1 MRAILTYHS
10 LDGSGSPISVAP
22 EAFGRHVAWLAAGRV
37 RVVGLAELLA
47 LPPEADAVALTFDD
61 AFRNFVEV
69 AAPRLRDHGLPATV
83 YVVPGHVG
91 GSNAWGGVR
100 DPRVPTL
107 PLADWEQLGRLGE
120 AGVRLGAHTRT
131 HPHLTRVSPAQLE
144 DELAGAQEAIHQAT
158 GQRPDSIAYPFGD
171 VDAAVA
177 GRAATWYRMGVCT
190 ELRTLAVGDDPLRLP
205 RLDMYYLRDPGRLE
219 AWGSAA
225 FAGRLWLRAQ
235 ARRLRMTL
243 AMVGG
248 GW

>member
-22 EAFGRHVAWLAAGRV
+22 EAFGRHVAWLASGRV

-47 LPPEADAVALTFDD
+47 LAPEADAVALTFDD

-69 AAPRLRDHGLPATV
+69 AAPLLRAHGLPATV

-91 GSNAWGGVR
+91 GTNAWGGVR

-107 PLADWEQLGRLGE
+107 PLADWDQLGRAVE
-120 AGVRLGAHTRT
+120 AGIRVGAHTLT
-131 HPHLTRVSPAQLE
+131 HPHLTRVPAGQLE
-144 DELAGAQEAIHQAT
+144 EELAGAQEAIRQAT

-177 GRAATWYRMGVCT
+177 GRAAALYRLGVTT
-190 ELRTLAVGDDPLRLP
+190 ELRALAGQEDPLRLP

-225 FAGRLWLRAQ
+225 FRGRLWLRAH
-235 ARRLRMTL
+235 ARRLRQTL
-243 AMVGG
+243 DLAGG

>member
-22 EAFGRHVAWLAAGRV
+22 EAFGRHVAWLVSGRV
-37 RVVGLAELLA
+37 RVVDLAELQA

-61 AFRNFVEV
+61 AFQNFVAV
-69 AAPRLRDHGLPATV
+69 AAPLLRAHRLPATV

-91 GSNAWGGVR
+91 GTNAWGGVS

-107 PLADWEQLGRLGE
+107 PLADWDALGRLVE
-120 AGVRLGAHTRT
+120 AGVRLGAHTRS
-131 HPHLTRVSPAQLE
+131 HPHLTRVPPAQLA
-144 DELAGAQEAIHQAT
+144 DELVGAQEAIRQAT
-158 GQRPDSIAYPFGD
+158 GQRPDCIAYPYGD
-171 VDAAVA
+171 VDATVA
-177 GRAATWYRMGVCT
+177 ARAAATYRLGVTT
-190 ELRTLAVGDDPLRLP
+190 ELRAMGAREDPLRLP

-219 AWGSAA
+219 AWGSTA

-235 ARRLRMTL
+235 ARRLRATL
-243 AMVGG
+243 DSAGG